1 MLVQSQPG
9 PDGGETKGVT
19 GDGSRLPAVFVLAAT
34 LITPM
39 LLLWLWSQPRPVS
52 SQELPPLLLDP
63 AAVEAQEA
71 LDASR
76 ASTAPSTD
84 DAERERRASCRERN
98 LSELSSDTPPGV
110 ARARRAETVDALER
124 LVAEHG
130 EEVRSAVRAAD
141 LQRAMAAL
149 TGEVRG
155 RARAAELGGL
165 LTTYERYG
173 MVEDA
178 RQRAPTFILRTAFKA
193 RWNAFHDR
201 PLTEGFS
208 PVERQAHWGWLAL
221 RAEGVSVATRL
232 EAVGRYAEAG
242 GVHAEE
248 ARATLLL
255 QSGDRSGAAAA
266 FEAAH
271 AAHPTFRLRNR
282 ALAAL
287 SEQAHD

>member
-39 LLLWLWSQPRPVS
+39 LLLWLWSLPRPVS

-71 LDASR
+71 LDARR
-76 ASTAPSTD
+76 AATAPSTD

-141 LQRAMAAL
+141 LQRAIEVLPRLLQQRIPLRDLPDRAL
-149 TGEVRG
+149 ELGDRLQG
-155 RARAAELGGL
+155 RAACRARKP
-165 LTTYERYG
+165 EREH
-173 MVEDA
+173 V
-178 RQRAPTFILRTAFKA
+178 
-193 RWNAFHDR
+193 DR
-201 PLTEGFS
+201 L
-208 PVERQAHWGWLAL
+208 H
-221 RAEGVSVATRL
+221 
-232 EAVGRYAEAG
+232 
-242 GVHAEE
+242 
-248 ARATLLL
+248 
-255 QSGDRSGAAAA
+255 
-266 FEAAH
+266 
-271 AAHPTFRLRNR
+271 
-282 ALAAL
+282 
-287 SEQAHD
+287 